1 MDKLQI
7 AIPTYNRN
15 VLLEKLLS
23 TIPSQLKV
31 TVSDNGA
38 FTNQELKEKFQN
50 TKFISHNN
58 VLDVFANWNVAA
70 KNVNSTWVII
80 PSDDDIFYEEA
91 FTIIENYIEKYPNAD
106 MLMFGHDLV
115 NENDEKLKGWNINE
129 ELEFSSPLGF
139 DIFKFGVDARM
150 PSVVFKTSLLKKLN
164 YFDESYKLTAGD
176 SDLIQRALLNGNVVF
191 IPKIISAYRVWDG
204 ALTSQKIA
212 TKLWLDEI
220 DFWQDKI
227 SQLGIKAFKS
237 KGLNPLNFSK
247 IKDEVYG
254 RNLIAGLSNKRK
266 KGNIFDTMKFLL
278 GNRFPWRANHKT
290 KLQILKA
297 VLIR

>member
-23 TIPSQLKV
+23 TIPSQFKV
-31 TVSDNGA
+31 IVSDNGA
-38 FTNQELKEKFQN
+38 FTNQELKEKFPN
-50 TKFISHNN
+50 AKFISHNN

-80 PSDDDIFYEEA
+80 PSDDDIFHEEA

-106 MLMFGHDLV
+106 MLLFGHDLV

-129 ELEFSSPLGF
+129 ELEYSSPLGF
-139 DIFKFGVDARM
+139 DIFKLGVDARM

-176 SDLIQRALLNGNVVF
+176 SDLIQRALLHGNVVF
-191 IPKIISAYRVWDG
+191 IPKIISAYRVWAG

-220 DFWQDKI
+220 DLWQDKI
-227 SQLGIKAFKS
+227 SELGIKAYKT

-266 KGNIFDTMKFLL
+266 KGSIFDTMKFLL
-278 GNRFPWRANHKT
+278 GNRFPWRANHNT
-290 KLQILKA
+290 KLQIIKA
-297 VLIR
+297 VLIK